1 MRIKIFI
8 FFFMTR
14 KNKLDLIVSK
24 NEVICMYICI
34 YIFHKFLIQITYKN
48 EAIYIFIHYIIL
60 FLFFYMIHF
69 M

>member
-1 MRIKIFI
+1 
-8 FFFMTR
+8 MTR

-48 EAIYIFIHYIIL
+48 EAIYIYTLFIL
-60 FLFFYMIHF
+60 FYSYFFI
-69 M
+69 